1 MPKEDA
7 DFVTALARGL
17 TVLQVFDASRPEMT
31 LAEIATAAQLAPA
44 TARRSLHTF
53 QALGYIRSSGKR
65 FVLTPKVLDLS
76 ASFLS
81 SMNLQQVA
89 QQHLQ
94 DASDQTGDSASVAVL
109 DGWEVVYIAS
119 VPAKRAVRL
128 TAGIGTRY
136 PAYATSMGRTLL
148 AFASEEHRREV
159 LAASRLVKLTSRTEI
174 NPEALWAIFARAKED
189 GYASVED
196 ELDYGV
202 VSVAVPLLA
211 PSGSVVAAVNC
222 STSPSRVTQ
231 AELIETRL
239 PILRETSAKI
249 SAELRRH
256 PALIHAILGKRD

>member
-1 MPKEDA
+1 MSKEDA
-7 DFVTALARGL
+7 EFVTALARGL
-17 TVLQVFDASRPEMT
+17 TVLKVFNASRPEMT
-31 LAEIATAAQLAPA
+31 LAEIAAAAQLAPA
-44 TARRSLHTF
+44 TARRSLHTL
-53 QALGYIRSSGKR
+53 QALGYIRSNGKR

-94 DASDQTGDSASVAVL
+94 NASDLTGDSASVAVL

-119 VPAKRAVRL
+119 VPAKRAVRV

-136 PAYATSMGRTLL
+136 PAYATSMGRILL
-148 AFASEEHRREV
+148 AFASEEQQREA
-159 LAASRLVKLTSRTEI
+159 LAASRLVKLTNKTEI
-174 NPEALWAIFARAKED
+174 NPEALRRIFARAKEN

-211 PSGSVVAAVNC
+211 PSGSAVAAVNC
-222 STSPSRVTQ
+222 STSPSRVMQ

-249 SAELRRH
+249 SEELRRY
-256 PALIHAILGKRD
+256 PALIHAILG